1 MTTTALPTHAPQAET
16 PVDVVAATHRIRETA
31 YVVQNRRS
39 GQVGVVFGETGSRPR
54 LSDELSLLGVLPPL
68 YPEWLGDRTFAETH
82 GVRFPYVT
90 GDMANGIATPEMVLA
105 AGKNGMLGF
114 LGCAGLSLARIQQL
128 VNKVQAGGHGSEI
141 PWGANLIHSPSEPR
155 TEELTVDLF
164 LAERIRRVS
173 ASAFMK
179 LEPSVVR
186 YACRGLTRDARGRI
200 QRPNRVFAKVSR
212 PEVAAAFLRPA
223 PSEMLRS
230 LVQAGQISE
239 AEAELATHLPVA
251 EDITAEADSG
261 GHTDNRPLGVLL
273 SSLMRLRDDIA
284 REQRYAHPVR
294 IGAAGGLGTPSAV
307 ASAFALGAAY
317 VLTGSINQSAVEA
330 GVSLEA
336 KRMLAQAGIA
346 DVTMAPAADMFEM
359 GVRVQV
365 LKRGTLFA
373 ARGARLFDVYRD
385 YDSWDAVPAA
395 VQKEI
400 ETQMFRQPF
409 DAVWKE
415 TREFWQGREPR
426 EAERADRD
434 AHHRMALAFRWY
446 LGKASRWAIE
456 GTPGRAIDFQ
466 VWCGP
471 AMGSFNDWVRGSF
484 LEPVENRRVVQIAL
498 NLMEGAAVITRA
510 QQLRSFGV
518 AVPAEAFSFHPR
530 PFEMTDNS

>member
-1 MTTTALPTHAPQAET
+1 MTQPAQARPHVRPIE
-16 PVDVVAATHRIRETA
+16 VVMAVERIRDTA
-31 YVVQNRRS
+31 YVVQNRQSRH
-39 GQVGVVFGETGSRPR
+39 VGVLFGDEAGSQPS
-54 LSDELSLLGVLPPL
+54 LPNDWSLLGVLPPL
-68 YPEWLGDRTFAETH
+68 YPEWLGDRSFAETH
-82 GVRFPYVT
+82 GIRFPYVA
-90 GDMANGIATPEMVLA
+90 GEMANGIATPEMVQA
-105 AGKNGMLGF
+105 VGQCGMLGF
-114 LGCAGLSLARIQQL
+114 LGCAGLSLNRIQQL
-128 VNKVQAGGHGSEI
+128 VTKVKAGLSGTNAA
-141 PWGANLIHSPSEPR
+141 WGANLIHTPSEPR
-155 TEELTVDLF
+155 LEDQTVDLF
-164 LAERIRRVS
+164 LAEGVRRVS
-173 ASAFMK
+173 TSAFMK
-179 LEPSVVR
+179 LESSVVR
-186 YACRGLTRDARGRI
+186 YACQGLTRDAQGRV
-200 QRPNRVFAKVSR
+200 QRPNKIFAKVSR
-212 PEVAAAFLRPA
+212 PEVAAAFLRPP

-230 LVQAGQISE
+230 LVQAGRVTE
-239 AEAELATHLPVA
+239 AEAQLAAQIPVA

-261 GHTDNRPLGVLL
+261 GHTDNRPLGALL
-273 SSLMRLRDDIA
+273 SSLMRLRDDIV
-284 REQRYAHPVR
+284 RELRYTNPVR

-317 VLTGSINQSAVEA
+317 VLTGSVNQSANEA
-330 GVSLEA
+330 GISLDA
-336 KRMLAQAGIA
+336 RRMLAGAGLA

-385 YDSWDAVPAA
+385 YDSWDTVPAA

-434 AHHRMALAFRWY
+434 PHHRMALAFRWY

-456 GTPGRAIDFQ
+456 GAPGRAIDFQ

-471 AMGSFNDWVRGSF
+471 AMGAFNDWVRGSF
-484 LEPVENRRVVQIAL
+484 LEPVENRGVVQIGL

-518 AVPAEAFSFHPR
+518 AVPAEAFSFRPR
-530 PFEMTDNS
+530 PFDVTGTL